1 MKTNNLI
8 AGVLSM
14 FGLLFSKIESVFFR
28 RDTLMSKQAV
38 DLLNDPKTREEFI
51 EFTTGIDS
59 NGRRNERTD
68 NQKVEKT
75 FTKQNGE
82 TVTLVKFT

>member
-1 MKTNNLI
+1 MKANNLI
-8 AGVLSM
+8 YGVLSM
-14 FGLLFSKIESVFFR
+14 FGLMFSKMESVFFG

-38 DLLNDPKTREEFI
+38 DLLNDPKTKDEFI

-59 NGRRNERTD
+59 KGQRNVDSES
-68 NQKVEKT
+68 KKLKKT
-75 FTKQNGE
+75 FTKTNGE